1 MNLCSIV
8 KFEYAVMPIYWTLYA
23 CKLEMFHKFRC
34 VNTCICTN
42 KYPAQGY
49 RVLLKLPFKEK
60 CILSYTGADPGK
72 ARGAGAQLWF

>member
-1 MNLCSIV
+1 M
-8 KFEYAVMPIYWTLYA
+8 
-23 CKLEMFHKFRC
+23 H
-34 VNTCICTN
+34 CTN